1 MSGSMVHVNGKTIEV
16 TWKECYSNCD
26 IDFFGVPANIWASS
40 RFKAAWGSK
49 YVYIYPMNIF
59 IYRYYV

>member
-26 IDFFGVPANIWASS
+26 IDFFGVPANI
-40 RFKAAWGSK
+40 
-49 YVYIYPMNIF
+49 
-59 IYRYYV
+59 